1 MASDATKSKFL
12 GHAWLRICPKL
23 VSDAVFEERATEND
37 GKAGTEPYPR
47 GSKNMRKR
55 VVFTTCLIKKEKH
68 NACWMEQK
76 RKKHAKTLCFRW
88 VFEERTPRKSSQSR
102 LDPHVG
108 SGNAQK
114 WDLDAKKHAPGSSP
128 NSKIVRKRVVSAM
141 FYKKRIKASYNGCE
155 KLKVRG
161 EAEEMRKTCENAL
174 FWTLF

>member
-12 GHAWLRICPKL
+12 GHAWLRIRPKL
-23 VSDAVFEERATEND
+23 ASDAVFEERATEND

-55 VVFTTCLIKKEKH
+55 VVFTTCLIKKEEH

-76 RKKHAKTLCFRW
+76 RKKHANARCFRL

-114 WDLDAKKHAPGSSP
+114 
-128 NSKIVRKRVVSAM
+128 
-141 FYKKRIKASYNGCE
+141 
-155 KLKVRG
+155 
-161 EAEEMRKTCENAL
+161 
-174 FWTLF
+174 

>member
-1 MASDATKSKFL
+1 MLD
-12 GHAWLRICPKL
+12 
-23 VSDAVFEERATEND
+23 
-37 GKAGTEPYPR
+37 GTETQKTR
-47 GSKNMRKR
+47 
-55 VVFTTCLIKKEKH
+55 E
-68 NACWMEQK
+68 NAMFSISFWG
-76 RKKHAKTLCFRW
+76 ADA
-88 VFEERTPRKSSQSR
+88 RKSSQSR

-128 NSKIVRKRVVSAM
+128 NSKIVTKRVVSAM

-174 FWTLF
+174 FWTLV